1 MQKFIILSVV
11 LAFMSIIS
19 FAKDINAWKNEKDLK
34 QQYTVFKE
42 NLNFWNGNYFLN
54 ETQLNDFYTALSDSV
69 AVLKAEMSNKNRQI
83 NDLQNELNSISNK
96 LELTQTERDDS
107 IKDRNSI
114 QLFGIN
120 INKNG
125 YTFFMSMIILGL
137 FIFTAVVYQLYKRSN
152 TITIK
157 ARQDYDELKEEFE
170 KHKKYA
176 LDRYAKLNAELHNTR
191 MELKR
196 K

>member
-11 LAFMSIIS
+11 FASMSITS
-19 FAKDINAWKNEKDLK
+19 FAKDINAWKNEKDLM
-34 QQYTVFKE
+34 QQYIVFKE

-69 AVLKAEMSNKNRQI
+69 VVFKTEMSNKNRQI
-83 NDLQNELNSISNK
+83 NDLQNELNAINNQLK
-96 LELTQTERDDS
+96 LTQAERDES

-120 INKNG
+120 MNKNG
-125 YTFFMSMIILGL
+125 YTLIMSMIILGL
-137 FIFTAVVYQLYKRSN
+137 FIFTSVVYQLYKRSN
-152 TITIK
+152 TITVK
-157 ARQDYDELKEEFE
+157 TRQDYAELKEEFE